1 MLIALILSMAIIPS
15 SAVERESIMSV
26 DNYSFFCD
34 FILSRHKNYVI
45 SRMFDGKKEYNQNK
59 ASTFC
64 HLLPEDKEASYLNA
78 ETETT
83 TMFGLRVKH
92 LLRSADS
99 ISFEK
104 NGVKADLPAATL
116 KVLNQT
122 GSDKL
127 AVTIDGADAENAKVT
142 VTVNGKAVDING
154 IASSTPEEPEEEKDT
169 TYRWNFDNLNE
180 ANGLNNLTDSKKST
194 KAYKFEE
201 GMIIIDSRTTD
212 FELTETISLSP
223 RTD

>member
-92 LLRSADS
+92 LLRSADA
-99 ISFEK
+99 ITFEK
-104 NGVKADLPAATL
+104 NGIQATIPADALKAL
-116 KVLNQT
+116 KLA

-127 AVTIDGADAENAKVT
+127 VVTITGTEADTATVT
-142 VTVNGKAVDING
+142 VTVNGKAVDTIEG
-154 IASSTPEEPEEEKDT
+154 ITI
-169 TYRWNFDNLNE
+169 
-180 ANGLNNLTDSKKST
+180 T
-194 KAYKFEE
+194 K
-201 GMIIIDSRTTD
+201 G
-212 FELTETISLSP
+212 
-223 RTD
+223 